1 MRTVLENPWVRA
13 LGVVLALVLV
23 CLLAY
28 ALKPVLIPLFLALI
42 VAYVLDP
49 VVDFFEARR
58 IPRMATIIG
67 LAAVAV
73 VLALSIPIIIVPSI
87 FHQAGTLIASARG
100 VYTFE
105 QIDANN
111 DGKISEGE
119 LIAKARGFDRND
131 FIIADFDHDEAILK
145 VEWDTFMQSSGATV
159 KRNSMLD
166 TLLDYLP
173 VNRLVKILDLDKP
186 APVAPESAPDEVD
199 ATAAGDAPV
208 DASGTAVATI
218 DSTPTEVSP
227 QTSET
232 PPAPVVG
239 GTTPAPETAAP
250 EESDAVSPD
259 ATPAEEPEAIESIPT
274 EPIDKV
280 DARALLAEY
289 IGKNVRDFANEFMKT
304 HASSL
309 ASFGQRAGVN
319 IFGFATSV
327 GQGLVDFLLFLA
339 NFALFA
345 IVAGYLLKDFD
356 PLKATARTLIPPRYA
371 PKTLSILGKIDVQLR
386 SFLRGQMTVCFLLGI
401 MYTIGF
407 LICGVPFAIV
417 IGMFSIIASFI
428 PFVGVATT
436 AVLGILLT
444 LLQHGTDWHIV
455 GVLVVVVL
463 VQFLEGNI
471 LTPRIVGEQV
481 GLNPVWVI
489 LAIMVFGNFLGFLG
503 LLLAVPIAAALKV
516 LVVESV
522 AYYKASP
529 VFAGDVGVVESEA
542 PDEETS
548 VRRKKRR

>member
-1 MRTVLENPWVRA
+1 MKTVLENPWVRA
-13 LGVVLALVLV
+13 LGVVLALVLL

-100 VYTFE
+100 VYSFE

-111 DGKISEGE
+111 NGKISEDE
-119 LIAKARGFDRND
+119 LITKARGFDRND
-131 FIIADFDHDEAILK
+131 FIIADFDHDNVILK
-145 VEWDTFMQSSGATV
+145 VEWDAYMRSSGGSV
-159 KRNSMLD
+159 RRSSMLD

-186 APVAPESAPDEVD
+186 APVALELAPADVDTPAAD
-199 ATAAGDAPV
+199 ATPIH
-208 DASGTAVATI
+208 ATKPDGAI
-218 DSTPTEVSP
+218 DSTPTEGSL
-227 QTSET
+227 QTTEA
-232 PPAPVVG
+232 PPAPVVSAAPAAPV
-239 GTTPAPETAAP
+239 TTPD
-250 EESDAVSPD
+250 ESAAVSTD
-259 ATPAEEPEAIESIPT
+259 EAPAEEPAVTESLPA

-289 IGKNVRDFANEFMKT
+289 IGKNVRDFAIEFMKT

-407 LICGVPFAIV
+407 LICGVPFAII

-455 GVLVVVVL
+455 GVLVVVGL

-516 LVVESV
+516 LVVEGV
-522 AYYKASP
+522 AYYRASP
-529 VFAGDVGVVESEA
+529 VFAGGAGVVESEA
-542 PDEETS
+542 PDDETS

>member
-1 MRTVLENPWVRA
+1 MRA
-13 LGVVLALVLV
+13 LGVLLALVLV

-58 IPRMATIIG
+58 VPRMATIIG
-67 LAAVAV
+67 LAAIAV
-73 VLALSIPIIIVPSI
+73 VLALSVPIIIVPSI

-100 VYTFE
+100 VYSFE
-105 QIDANN
+105 QVDANG
-111 DGKISEGE
+111 DGKINKTE
-119 LIAKARGFDRND
+119 LLSMARGFDGND
-131 FIIADFDHDEAILK
+131 FDIADIAPDDGVIRK
-145 VEWDTFMQSSGATV
+145 GEWDAFMQSSGGTV
-159 KRNSMLD
+159 RQSSMLD

-186 APVAPESAPDEVD
+186 APMALESAADVVDE
-199 ATAAGDAPV
+199 TAAGDAPV
-208 DASGTAVATI
+208 DASETAVATI
-218 DSTPTEVSP
+218 DSTPRDISLE
-227 QTSET
+227 TSEL
-232 PPAPVVG
+232 PPAPGVG
-239 GTTPAPETAAP
+239 DTTAVPETAAP
-250 EESDAVSPD
+250 GESAAESPD
-259 ATPAEEPEAIESIPT
+259 AATAVEPAAAESTPAEPIE
-274 EPIDKV
+274 KV

-289 IGKNVRDFANEFMKT
+289 IGKNVRDFAIEFMKT

-386 SFLRGQMTVCFLLGI
+386 SFLRGQTTVCVLLGL

-407 LICGVPFAIV
+407 LLCGVPFAIL
-417 IGMFSIIASFI
+417 IGMFSVVASFI

-444 LLQHGTDWHIV
+444 LLQHGIDWHIL
-455 GVLVVVVL
+455 GVLIVVGL
-463 VQFLEGNI
+463 AQFMEGNI
-471 LTPRIVGEQV
+471 LTPRIVGDQV

-516 LVVESV
+516 LVVEGV

-529 VFAGDVGVVESEA
+529 VFAGGAGVVESEA